1 MGRRFYAADKK
12 LLTNRKIKKY
22 GLICHCGRFK
32 QSRTNCTEANDLPRN
47 LSEQNLRELFKQ
59 SLTSKGIQISKRFQ
73 PTHGTDIKNCYICRF
88 NPTRTAY
95 SLYDM
100 PLFLN
105 VTTETRDQWKNLC
118 YQEVDA
124 SADGCIFVQ
133 SESGEDQSAPIL
145 SQETERLFEFY
156 TYVYM
161 LDQRDDIVLLKWFDD

>member
-1 MGRRFYAADKK
+1 
-12 LLTNRKIKKY
+12 
-22 GLICHCGRFK
+22 
-32 QSRTNCTEANDLPRN
+32 
-47 LSEQNLRELFKQ
+47 
-59 SLTSKGIQISKRFQ
+59 
-73 PTHGTDIKNCYICRF
+73 
-88 NPTRTAY
+88 
-95 SLYDM
+95 M

-161 LDQRDDIVLLKWFDD
+161 IDQRDDIVLLKWFDD